1 MVRTK
6 HTKKHDEN
14 IIEVLGRIW
23 HFFFM
28 TVKSKKKKKEQFYLT
43 KLLYKNDEGHRHY
56 FTKFR
61 KKSKTMS
68 KLAEYSEHKNIF

>member
-1 MVRTK
+1 MIIQQRKVSEHGQNKT
-6 HTKKHDEN
+6 HKKHDEN
-14 IIEVLGRIW
+14 IIEVLERIW

-61 KKSKTMS
+61 KKARQCRS
-68 KLAEYSEHKNIF
+68 